1 MDNDIKVAIGT
12 DAFPPTTDGISNVAQ
27 SYAKILNEKLCK
39 AVVVT
44 PKNPNQQ
51 DKKYNY
57 EIYRYKSWWV
67 PSKEGYSIGWPFKEQ
82 LSYDIVNK
90 GFDLLH
96 SHAPLATSYYF
107 RLVNRVKRIPT
118 VLTYHTKYEYDIDRR
133 VPTKAAK
140 DFAKHFILNNIN
152 SADEVWVTSEG
163 TADSLR
169 KLGYTGEYVV
179 MPNGCDMPKKDIDE
193 SVINALKA
201 QHNIPSDVPVFIYT
215 GRMIWYKNIKLI
227 LEACKMLKQSGK
239 DYRLIMLGFGADEN
253 KIKRYYKNLGIADKI
268 VWTKKILD
276 RQKIQN
282 YYAVADILLFPS
294 TFDTNG
300 LVVREAASCATPSLL
315 IRNSCAAEGIEDSVN
330 GFLCEES
337 TQSIYET
344 LLKIMDKREM
354 IKEVG
359 LNARNDIYIS
369 WDEAVE
375 KAYNRYKIVIE
386 NFYKYGKDKEI
397 YKY

>member
-1 MDNDIKVAIGT
+1 MDNDLKVAIGT

-27 SYAKILNEKLCK
+27 SYAKILNEKFCK

-82 LSYDIVNK
+82 LSYDIINK

-169 KLGYTGEYVV
+169 KLGYMGEYVV
-179 MPNGCDMPKKDIDE
+179 MPNGCDMPKKDVEE
-193 SVINALKA
+193 SVINSLKA
-201 QHNIPSDVPVFIYT
+201 QHNIPSNVPVFIYT

-227 LEACKMLKQSGK
+227 LEACKMLKECGK
-239 DYRLIMLGFGADEN
+239 DYRLIMIGFGADEN

-315 IRNSCAAEGIEDSVN
+315 IRNSCAAEGIEDGVN

-344 LLKIMDKREM
+344 LLRIMDKREM

-386 NFYKYGKDKEI
+386 NFYKDGKDKEI